1 MKNTDRKANLHLM
14 LFYVYD
20 YVVKVTCFTDLHK
33 GEVVIIIIIRTG
45 NVFILYKQSLKY
57 NW

>member
-20 YVVKVTCFTDLHK
+20 YVVKVTFFTDLHK
-33 GEVVIIIIIRTG
+33 REVVIIIIIRTG

-57 NW
+57 N